1 VKLILRSD
9 VERVGKKGDIIEVA
23 DGYARNFLLPK
34 GLALKASDGAVH
46 QASMMRRSRD
56 VKDAREREA
65 GEQIARQLV
74 PAVIR
79 IPARAGTEGRLFG
92 SITAADV
99 VDAVKAQTGIELDR
113 RRLHLDEPIKSLGVH
128 EVPVRLHADV
138 QFRITV
144 EAVAAG

>member
-1 VKLILRSD
+1 MKLILRAD

-34 GLALKASDGAVH
+34 GLALKASAGAER

-92 SITAADV
+92 SITAADIAE
-99 VDAVKAQTGIELDR
+99 AVKAQTGIELDR
-113 RRLHLDEPIKSLGVH
+113 RRLHLDEPIKTLGVH

-138 QFRITV
+138 QFRVTV
-144 EAVAAG
+144 EAVAGG